1 MATLLQRYGES
12 VQMLAANG
20 TALRTVKGFVQPLNL
35 ADTEAHGS
43 ATPGGMAQRE
53 EYLLIAEPEAF
64 AGAGAEKKVLWN
76 TRTFTV
82 MRAEKL
88 EALPGAA
95 HWEAILC
102 PEGRKQL

>member
-1 MATLLQRYGES
+1 MSGLLKRYGES
-12 VQMLAANG
+12 VQMLSAND
-20 TALRTVKGFVQPLNL
+20 TVLRTVKGFVQALKMDDL
-35 ADTEAHGS
+35 EAFGS
-43 ATPGGMAQRE
+43 ATPGGMAKRE

-64 AGAGAEKKVLWN
+64 AGAGEEKTVLWKS
-76 TRTFTV
+76 RYFTV

-88 EALPGAA
+88 ESPAGAA